1 MCRKLYID
9 MDSEAR
15 SAEMENYTEELRAI
29 KLWGTKGTPRSCG
42 MLALVEV
49 GLFRVSAA

>member
-1 MCRKLYID
+1 MCRKLNTD

-29 KLWGTKGTPRSCG
+29 KLWGPRVL
-42 MLALVEV
+42 LAVAVCWL
-49 GLFRVSAA
+49 